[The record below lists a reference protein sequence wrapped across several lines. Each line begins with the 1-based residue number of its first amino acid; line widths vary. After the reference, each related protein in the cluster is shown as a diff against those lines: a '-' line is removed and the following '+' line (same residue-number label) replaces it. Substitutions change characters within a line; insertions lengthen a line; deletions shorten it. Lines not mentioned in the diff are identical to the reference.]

1 MYQILS
7 KEIPIMDTF
16 RILLLLMQKSFHSYR
31 LSQNPP
37 NVCLS
42 HTELDA
48 ILPKLAKD
56 EGVS

>member
-37 NVCLS
+37 NVWPL
-42 HTELDA
+42 TVFA
-48 ILPKLAKD
+48 P
-56 EGVS
+56 